1 MSMEP
6 AGVILM
12 AFGVL
17 VLLGFGAFAV
27 TSLLEGERRAA
38 GVALVLA
45 MALAI
50 PFFLATLL
58 PPSFRWAV
66 LGAAL
71 VTGVILFLLPLGRAG
86 RAEEEPKTRIDERDM
101 MFARARLEPGTPSY
115 EAYYALRPENKAGDD
130 KTRSLPGLLSPES
143 SEANRFVFG
152 ATEATFAYIER
163 LHDAVDGQVAL
174 EQVPFQTGPG
184 TDHIKGLAR
193 YWGARDVG
201 ITELKPY
208 HVYSHIGRGKGTYGA
223 PITLEH
229 RYAIAFTVEMD
240 HQLVG
245 AAPAAPTIL
254 ESAHQYANAAAIAV
268 QLGNLIRSMGYPALA
283 HIDGN
288 YRVVAPLVARDA
300 GLGEIG
306 RMGLLMTPDLGPRV
320 RLGVVTTDLPLT
332 SDEAGFDASVL
343 DFCQACKKCADT
355 CPVRAIPSG
364 DREEIDGALRWR
376 IDQEVCYRYWC
387 VTGTDCAR
395 CMALCPYS
403 YPDTPMHNM
412 VRWATRHSGTARRA
426 VLWLDRLFYG
436 PAPAPKPAP
445 SWLPS
450 SLPGSKHD
458 AARRARFATES
469 EIKKGDNL
477 DTH

>member
-1 MSMEP
+1 MFVEP
-6 AGVILM
+6 ASALLI
-12 AFGVL
+12 ASGVL
-17 VLLGFGAFAV
+17 VLLGFGAFGV
-27 TSLLEGERRAA
+27 TSLLEREHRAA
-38 GVALVLA
+38 GVALDLSI
-45 MALAI
+45 ALAI

-58 PPSFRWAV
+58 PPQLRWAV
-66 LGAAL
+66 LGAVVLAGP
-71 VTGVILFLLPLGRAG
+71 VFFLLPIGRVE
-86 RAEEEPKTRIDERDM
+86 RAKEEPRTRIDERDI
-101 MFARARLEPGTPSY
+101 MFARARLEQGTTHY
-115 EAYYALRPENKAGDD
+115 EAYYALRPENKEGDD
-130 KTRSLPGLLSPES
+130 RTRSLPGLLSPEA
-143 SEANRFVFG
+143 SEANRLVFG
-152 ATEATFAYIER
+152 ATEATFVFIER
-163 LHDAVDGQVAL
+163 LHDAVDGPVAP
-174 EQVPFQTGPG
+174 EQVPFQASPG

-268 QLGNLIRSMGYPALA
+268 QLGNLIRSMGYRALA

-320 RLGVVTTDLPLT
+320 RLGVVTTDLPLIP
-332 SDEAGFDASVL
+332 DPAGYAPSVL
-343 DFCQACKKCADT
+343 DFCRVCKKCADN

-395 CMALCPYS
+395 CMALCPHS
-403 YPDTPMHNM
+403 YPDSPIHNV
-412 VRWATRHSGTARRA
+412 VRWATRHSGAARRA

-436 PAPAPKPAP
+436 PDPAPKAAP
-445 SWLPS
+445 SWLPPRP
-450 SLPGSKHD
+450 PGSRRD
-458 AARRARFATES
+458 AAKRASIANEAK
-469 EIKKGDNL
+469 IKEGED
-477 DTH
+477 DGTH